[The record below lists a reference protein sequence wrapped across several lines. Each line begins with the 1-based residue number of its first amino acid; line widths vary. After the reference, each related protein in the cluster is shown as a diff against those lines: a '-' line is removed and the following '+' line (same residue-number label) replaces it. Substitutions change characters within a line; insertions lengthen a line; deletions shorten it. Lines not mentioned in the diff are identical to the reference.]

1 MSVLVVVPHPEQV
14 PRSRVSSGTMG
25 CADAL
30 SFVVAMKLLLRG
42 PGLGVR
48 QHRRGHLFSD
58 AHIVLYCFCF
68 VYEIVLQ
75 LFWTYTDGVVEVNVQ
90 RLRTLRQQRV
100 LTLRELEER
109 SGVAYNTIWHLEN
122 GKRGAQ
128 PRTLRKLADALGVDP
143 GELVKVEGGN
153 A

>member
-1 MSVLVVVPHPEQV
+1 M
-14 PRSRVSSGTMG
+14 R
-25 CADAL
+25 DN
-30 SFVVAMKLLLRG
+30 
-42 PGLGVR
+42 GLG
-48 QHRRGHLFSD
+48 HRVASLWSGPRGVGRTAGATSFFDCL
-58 AHIVLYCFCF
+58 IILYCFCF

-128 PRTLRKLADALGVDP
+128 PRTIRKLADALGVDP
-143 GELVKVEGGN
+143 GELVKVEGSD